1 MPYVIYLILIL
12 VSNYAS
18 FHIGRSYEKVELEH
32 KSSHDLCFDT
42 KKWESFVA
50 RKGNE
55 VRCFQLQREWPH
67 RARSSLI
74 E

>member
-1 MPYVIYLILIL
+1 M
-12 VSNYAS
+12 
-18 FHIGRSYEKVELEH
+18 FHVGRSYERVDVIH

-42 KKWESFVA
+42 KTHEAFVA

-55 VRCFQLQREWPH
+55 IRCFQLQRQWPH

-74 E
+74 Q